1 MLHEDL
7 YIVSSCSVNNHVVQ
21 KDGKMM
27 FADNAGSLSS
37 FLLTAYHHFGF
48 QYPKYLRMDNMSRLG
63 LLATEVLLKDSF
75 QPAAY
80 RAEDIGVVLS
90 NSSASLDT
98 DFKYYDTV
106 SQMASP
112 SLFVY
117 TLPNI
122 VIGEICIRNNFKG
135 ENAFFIFDDFDA
147 DFTRKYVTGLLN
159 NGMLRVC
166 ICGWV
171 EVMAEK
177 YRAVL
182 YLVEKTISPG
192 QGVQPPR
199 SVNGE
204 NETADK
210 PGILFTNENMLKIFE
225 EHG

>member
-1 MLHEDL
+1 MLPDDL
-7 YIVSSCSVNNHVVQ
+7 YIVSSCSVNNHAVQ
-21 KDGKMM
+21 KDGKTV
-27 FADNAGSLSS
+27 FTDKPGTLSS

-80 RAEDIGVVLS
+80 RSEEIGVVLS

-98 DFKYYDTV
+98 DFKYYETV

-135 ENAFFIFDDFDA
+135 ENAFFIFDHFDA
-147 DFTRKYVTGLLN
+147 DFTRKYVTGLLC

-182 YLVEKTISPG
+182 YLVEKKPSPG
-192 QGVQPPR
+192 QAVPTPQLGNEV
-199 SVNGE
+199 
-204 NETADK
+204 NETFSH
-210 PGILFTNENMLKIFE
+210 PGLIFTNENMLKIFE